1 MSLNVNTNT
10 PFDNHYQKSGLQSA
24 APATPASAIPA
35 SATPGS
41 ETAPEAPAVQAPATP
56 EAPLADTTDV
66 SGAGSRVYAF
76 AEKDISFGS
85 RLTETGKTKATQGT
99 QAVQAV
105 TLETD
110 DPAHLGA
117 AKMLSEE
124 GLAAY
129 QDGDYEAAT
138 LFYEAACDYD
148 KKSPVLAY
156 NLACAYQKMGDDS
169 SASEMFEVAKGLDP
183 LNRDLAQRIEDRT
196 AVA

>member
-24 APATPASAIPA
+24 APVTPT

-41 ETAPEAPAVQAPATP
+41 ETAPETPAVQAPAAP

-85 RLTETGKTKATQGT
+85 RLTETGKTKAT
-99 QAVQAV
+99 QAV

>member
-24 APATPASAIPA
+24 APATPASATPA
-35 SATPGS
+35 SAT
-41 ETAPEAPAVQAPATP
+41 ETAPEAPAVQAPAAP

-66 SGAGSRVYAF
+66 SDAGSRVYAF

-99 QAVQAV
+99 QATQAV
-105 TLETD
+105 ALETD

-129 QDGDYEAAT
+129 QDGDYEAAA

-156 NLACAYQKMGDDS
+156 NLACAYQKMGDET

-183 LNRDLAQRIEDRT
+183 LNRDLSQRIEDRT

>member
-10 PFDNHYQKSGLQSA
+10 PFDNHYQKSGLQPA
-24 APATPASAIPA
+24 APATPASATPA
-35 SATPGS
+35 SAP
-41 ETAPEAPAVQAPATP
+41 ETAPETPAVQAPAAP

-66 SGAGSRVYAF
+66 SDAGSRVYAF

-85 RLTETGKTKATQGT
+85 RLTETGKTKAAQGT
-99 QAVQAV
+99 QAAQAV
-105 TLETD
+105 ALETD
-110 DPAHLGA
+110 NPAHLGA

-124 GLAAY
+124 GQAAY
-129 QDGDYEAAT
+129 QDGDYAAAA

-156 NLACAYQKMGDDS
+156 NLACAYQKMGDES

-183 LNRDLAQRIEDRT
+183 LNRDLSQRIEDRT